1 MYPICAPPP
10 PPQILHYLCFSF
22 PLGIT
27 AIPRE
32 IESNA
37 YAIFVVVVVVVII
50 VFLGGGGG
58 GAEANKLHYGR
69 CASGVLL

>member
-1 MYPICAPPP
+1 MYAICLLP
-10 PPQILHYLCFSF
+10 PPQILRYLCFSF

-37 YAIFVVVVVVVII
+37 YAIFVVFVVVV
-50 VFLGGGGG
+50 FWGGGG
-58 GAEANKLHYGR
+58 GANEVHYGR